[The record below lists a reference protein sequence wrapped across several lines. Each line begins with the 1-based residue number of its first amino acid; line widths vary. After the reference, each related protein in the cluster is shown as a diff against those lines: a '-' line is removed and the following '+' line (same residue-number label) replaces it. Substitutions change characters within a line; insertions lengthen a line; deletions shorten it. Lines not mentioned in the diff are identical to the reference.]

1 MKVDFCTAIR
11 YNIKRKS
18 TEEGGVPMNNINPLI
33 MESITKNNNMV
44 TTSQVLALGFSKQI
58 LNKYVKEGL
67 LSEFVRG
74 FIFFPMLSM
83 TICIR

>member
-33 MESITKNNNMV
+33 MESITKNNNMI

-58 LNKYVKEGL
+58 LNGL
-67 LSEFVRG
+67 YSSR
-74 FIFFPMLSM
+74 
-83 TICIR
+83 C